1 MMRLAKTSFAGTW
14 LCLAALALPPGPA
27 NSQTIDVLAA
37 ASTTEAVT
45 AVAAAFKAKTGLV
58 LRPIFA
64 GSSTL
69 AKHIAAGAPAQL
81 FLSADLAW
89 MKFLRQ
95 GNLLAADRSVALL
108 GNQLVLLRRGGSSS
122 VGGEVEGGLTSL
134 AELPHA
140 LGPGRLVMGD
150 PAHVPAGRYGRQ
162 ALRNL
167 GLWAQLK
174 DRTVF
179 AASVRAALALLA
191 RGQGRYA
198 IAYATD
204 FRAAGN
210 LAIAARFPS
219 NIHQPIVYPLAI
231 VKSGDGPMARQAY
244 DFFQGGTARRIFEQF
259 GFTFPPKPR

>member
-1 MMRLAKTSFAGTW
+1 MNWLAKVSFAGIW
-14 LCLAALALPPGPA
+14 LCLSAMAWPAGPA
-27 NSQTIDVLAA
+27 SSQTIDVLAA

-81 FLSADLAW
+81 FLSAALVW

-95 GNLLAADRSVALL
+95 RSLLAADRSVALL
-108 GNQLVLLRRGGSSS
+108 GNQLVLLRRGDGGS
-122 VGGEVEGGLTSL
+122 VGGTGGLASL

-174 DRTVF
+174 DRAVF

-204 FRAAGN
+204 LRTDGN
-210 LAIAARFPS
+210 LSIAVRFPS
-219 NIHQPIVYPLAI
+219 NTHQPIVYPLAI
-231 VKSGDGPMARQAY
+231 VKSGDGPLARQAY
-244 DFFQGGTARRIFEQF
+244 DFFLGPAARRIFEHF